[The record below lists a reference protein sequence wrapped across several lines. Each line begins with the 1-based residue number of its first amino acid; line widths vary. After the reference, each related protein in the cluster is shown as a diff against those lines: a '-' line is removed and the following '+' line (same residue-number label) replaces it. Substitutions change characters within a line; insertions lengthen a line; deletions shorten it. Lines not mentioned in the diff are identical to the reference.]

1 MIRIDSKNYDDEVNQ
16 IVNNIIPGCSNIY
29 IRVGYF
35 FFSGFSLI
43 SKAIAAKN
51 VKILVGIGADQNIH
65 SIARSVKKRRTNW
78 FEEFV
83 NQVDEDNILGK
94 SDEQEAYFIFK
105 EKLLDGSLQ
114 IRQQNEEDHSK
125 EFIFEFTKKYS
136 SEKKCHGNT
145 LSGSTNLSKSGFI
158 LRGELNHLFDEE
170 QNYKSAN
177 ETFKDKWDNNSIPLI
192 DKKIDKDSIEEFLK
206 YSQKFHFEQK
216 PKPYLMF
223 VRVLDEYFKDRSEE
237 EIKYPKSITKD
248 YYENYK
254 YQKDAISKGIDIV
267 KEHNGVLL
275 SDVVG
280 LGKSIIASTIAHNL
294 ELRTIVIC
302 PPHLE
307 EQWKKYLLTFE
318 VKNNIY
324 TSGSVHKA
332 LDETENI
339 PGQKLIIV
347 DEVHK
352 FRNDETK
359 DYLNLYQ
366 LCHGT
371 SGGEPNKVLLLS
383 ATPFNNKPEDTFS
396 LIKLF
401 QIPTRSTL
409 QTINNL
415 TEYFEELTKKYN
427 KLKNEQDNKTRSP
440 NEINNDLNILGAQI
454 RNLVTPV
461 MIRRSRIDLEK
472 IKTYDDDL
480 KKQGVEFPK
489 VKDPILLT
497 YELNQIEDIYENT
510 LKLITPTSKENK
522 YKCSRYKPISYVK
535 PEFVDD
541 ILARGGYEKN
551 EVKQRMPKEQQNIA
565 DFIKRLMVRR
575 FESSSYSFYKT
586 LNKMIE
592 SSKRIIKFYEKAG
605 FIPVYRKGEIPDLEE
620 IFDLGTRD
628 NVDVDNLENFENE
641 EIEKL
646 PKIEKLIEKGLWW
659 ILKKELKPSY
669 ISDVKK
675 DLEVLES
682 IKKDW
687 EIINK
692 KDFID
697 PKIFAFKKE
706 ISKQL
711 EDEPT
716 RKIVIFTEF
725 SDTAEYLYSEMKKDK
740 FCVDIYTSKQSNQKY
755 KNKVNQNFDASI
767 KEEKQKNDIDVLV
780 ATDAISE
787 GFNLHRAGT
796 IFNYDIPYNPT
807 RVVQRFGRINRISK
821 KQLFKNLYIYNF
833 FPTEIGEK
841 EVHMK
846 RITGLKK
853 MMFNAIFG
861 EDTRVL
867 TKHENLNSYFK
878 EQFDELYKETESPE
892 TYFENIIYELRDY
905 KPEVIMEAQ
914 SIAKRVKS
922 KRQIKNKE
930 GFIAFSKKGEIP
942 KFTFLDISEKFQSI
956 SDIDALK
963 IYEAKK
969 DEKYFAFDKKF
980 NNLYERIESKIF
992 EERAI
997 KPFSKKRMKLIEKLE
1012 KVSST
1017 SKYGEYYKMMFKVLK
1032 DLGGLTPFQE
1042 KLIRNTSDRNFD
1054 KNIKDIQKIIPKKFL
1069 KNLINTYDQIK
1080 QKNESLIITQQLN
1093 D

>member
-1 MIRIDSKNYDDEVNQ
+1 MIRIDSKSYDDEVNK

-51 VKILVGIGADQNIH
+51 VKILVGIGADQNVLNLVN
-65 SIARSVKKRRTNW
+65 SVKNRRKNW

-83 NQVDEDNILGK
+83 EQVDKDNILGK

-105 EKLLDGSLQ
+105 EKLLNGSLQ

-136 SEKKCHGNT
+136 SEKKCPGYT

-170 QNYKSAN
+170 QNYRSAN
-177 ETFKDKWDNNSIPLI
+177 DTFIDKWDNNSIPLI
-192 DKKIDKDSIEEFLK
+192 DKKIDKESVQEFLK
-206 YSQKFHFEQK
+206 YSEKFHFEQK

-223 VRVLDEYFKDRSEE
+223 VRILDEYFKDRSEE
-237 EIKYPKSITKD
+237 EVKYPKSITKD

-254 YQKDAISKGIDIV
+254 YQKDAISKGLDIV
-267 KEHNGVLL
+267 NEHNGVLL

-294 ELRTIVIC
+294 KLRTIVIC

-318 VKNNIY
+318 VNSNIY

-332 LDETENI
+332 LDDTENI

-371 SGGEPNKVLLLS
+371 NGGEPNKVLLLS
-383 ATPFNNKPEDTFS
+383 ATPFNNKPQDTFS

-415 TEYFEELTKKYN
+415 TEYFEELTRKYN
-427 KLKNEQDNKTRSP
+427 KLKNEQDKKTRSP
-440 NEINNDLNILGAQI
+440 NEINDDLNVLGSQI
-454 RNLVTPV
+454 RNLVSPV

-472 IKTYDDDL
+472 IKAYDDDL

-497 YELNQIEDIYENT
+497 YNLNKIEGIYLNT
-510 LKLITPTSKENK
+510 LKLISPTSKEIK

-535 PEFVDD
+535 PIYIDQ
-541 ILARGGYEKN
+541 ILARGGYDKD
-551 EVKQRMPKEQQNIA
+551 EVKPRLPKEQQNIA

-586 LNKMIE
+586 LNKMIA
-592 SSKRIIKFYEKAG
+592 SSKKMISFYEKAS

-620 IFDLGTRD
+620 IFDLGT
-628 NVDVDNLENFENE
+628 VDKVDIDNLENLSNE
-641 EIEKL
+641 TIEKL
-646 PKIEKLIEKGLWW
+646 PKIEKLKEKGLWW
-659 ILKKELKPSY
+659 ILKEELKPNY
-669 ISDVKK
+669 IIDIKK
-675 DLEVLES
+675 DLEVLEN

-687 EIINK
+687 EIITK

-697 PKIFAFKKE
+697 PKVSSFKNE

-711 EDEPT
+711 KIEPN

-725 SDTAEYLYSEMKKDK
+725 SDTAEYLYEQMKKEFK
-740 FCVDIYTSKQSNQKY
+740 VDIYTSKQSNQK
-755 KNKVNQNFDASI
+755 NKSKINQNFDASI
-767 KEEKQKNDIDVLV
+767 KEDKKKNDIDVLI

-841 EVHMK
+841 EVNMK

-861 EDTRVL
+861 EDTKVL
-867 TKHENLNSYFK
+867 TKHESLNSYFK
-878 EQFDELYKETESPE
+878 DQFDELYKETESPE

-905 KPEVIMEAQ
+905 KPETIMEAQ

-922 KRQIKNKE
+922 KRLIKNKE
-930 GFIAFSKKGEIP
+930 GLISFSKKGDTP
-942 KFTFLDISEKFQSI
+942 KFTFLDFDEKFKGI

-963 IYEAKK
+963 IFEAKK
-969 DEKYFAFDKKF
+969 DEKYQPFEKK
-980 NNLYERIESKIF
+980 LSSIYEKLEAKIF
-992 EERAI
+992 EEKGI
-997 KPFSKKRMKLIEKLE
+997 KPFSKKRIKLIDKLE
-1012 KVSST
+1012 LISST
-1017 SKYGEYYKMMFKVLK
+1017 SKYSEYYKMIYKVVK

-1042 KLIRNTSDRNFD
+1042 KLIRNTSQRNFD
-1054 KNIKDIQKIIPKKFL
+1054 KNIREIQNIIPKKFL
-1069 KNLINTYDQIK
+1069 KNLIETYDNIK